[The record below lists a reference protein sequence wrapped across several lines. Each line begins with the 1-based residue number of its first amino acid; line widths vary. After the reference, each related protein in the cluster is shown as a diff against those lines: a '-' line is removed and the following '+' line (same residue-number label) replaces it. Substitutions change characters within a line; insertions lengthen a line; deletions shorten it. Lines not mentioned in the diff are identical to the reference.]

1 MYIFVYEMKQETINQ
16 VVETRDR
23 KFSQGIVVA
32 MSCEILKIND
42 ETYRVQSEKTVD
54 RYYVV
59 RFSGGEPNYCTC
71 KNWEINSQ
79 RNADHVCKHMHSIIY
94 ASVNGLIIEQDPSRS
109 ETQPSHHTTTDY
121 SRLSTIIPTQHE
133 SRSKTLVK
141 QVPSNDWRS
150 DNYGY

>member
-1 MYIFVYEMKQETINQ
+1 MLTKSVVYYIYELTISVPMNNQKTTNQ

-71 KNWEINSQ
+71 KNWEIQSQ

-94 ASVNGLIIEQDPSRS
+94 ASVNGLIIEQVPSRIMAKS
-109 ETQPSHHTTTDY
+109 SVTSDV
-121 SRLSTIIPTQHE
+121 SRLSTYLQ
-133 SRSKTLVK
+133 K
-141 QVPSNDWRS
+141 QVPTKSWKGDQY
-150 DNYGY
+150 DF